1 LLKNK
6 LNMIEKLKEHKTK
19 IIIAMLI
26 IGAVIA
32 YLQQ

>member
-1 LLKNK
+1 MENI
-6 LNMIEKLKEHKTK
+6 IEKLKQHKTK
-19 IIIAMLI
+19 IIIAMVI

>member
-1 LLKNK
+1 
-6 LNMIEKLKEHKTK
+6 MIEKLKEHKTK
-19 IIIAMLI
+19 IIIVVLI

>member
-1 LLKNK
+1 MK
-6 LNMIEKLKEHKTK
+6 LTEKKLKEHKMK
-19 IIIAMLI
+19 IIIALVV

>member
-1 LLKNK
+1 ML
-6 LNMIEKLKEHKTK
+6 EKLKEHKTK
-19 IIIAMLI
+19 IIIALVV

>member
-1 LLKNK
+1 
-6 LNMIEKLKEHKTK
+6 MIEKLKQNQMK
-19 IIIAMLI
+19 IIIALVV

>member
-1 LLKNK
+1 ML
-6 LNMIEKLKEHKTK
+6 EKLKEHKMK
-19 IIIAMLI
+19 IIIALVV